1 MSGLIVRRITR
12 MTISLAILLT
22 AGPARAETKIQAIAQ
37 EIETDAKL
45 ENPRLGLDTLIR
57 AAERLRSVDPAT
69 ARHLLDV
76 GTPWLASF
84 PAPSYFT
91 YRFMI
96 SYARMDLDAAEKAGA
111 IGDKL
116 SAYTALIEQSARV
129 KDYARVNRLTMRAAK
144 DGFYSSGAITFAL
157 RNMVRDAPQD
167 AATLLNERVADFPEA
182 HAQAADV
189 HALLNA
195 LAEFPWPETELTRTA
210 LRKVFAAI
218 DRPDFKES
226 TTDFEET
233 TTYEVHGRAIK
244 TATTFETVL
253 LPAGAY
259 LAVFDSEAFR
269 TRVASLPNWG
279 PSLADLTPGDLPQLA
294 RSNKTRVQKS
304 QARQDT
310 AAPLPDISKMSFQE
324 ALAAAHAREFPAS
337 YFILTRVAVRTDFTA
352 EQRKAAFEEI
362 FSLSRQADPPVR
374 YQNARWALS
383 KAADS
388 KIEGLFAEAAL
399 EWLSAFDSAVSSND
413 RLLLSNQ
420 ENGMRHNELLK
431 LDELFQQHD
440 FALPQPHPSIVSRRA
455 LARLDRAV
463 DDLAD
468 FSLPSVNG
476 TTFRLR
482 DMKGK
487 IVLIDFWATWCPP
500 CRDALPAIEKIHRD
514 WNSKGVAVL
523 GVDDE
528 PAATI
533 RSFISKN
540 GITYPTLLDPD
551 RKAHELFGVD
561 GNGQG
566 IPLTVV
572 FDREGKF
579 VGRVPYPHT
588 EENFL
593 KLLKEAGL

>member
-1 MSGLIVRRITR
+1 MSRRDALLPR
-12 MTISLAILLT
+12 LTISLAILLT
-22 AGPARAETKIQAIAQ
+22 ASPAPAQTKIQAIAR
-37 EIETDAKL
+37 EIEADAKR
-45 ENPRLGLDTLIR
+45 ENPRLGIDTLIR
-57 AAERLRSVDPAT
+57 ASERLRSVDPAT

-76 GTPWLASF
+76 GAPWLGSF

-96 SYARMDLDAAEKAGA
+96 SYARIDLDAAEKAGA
-111 IGDKL
+111 AIGDKKWV
-116 SAYTALIEQSARV
+116 YMALIEQSARV
-129 KDYARVNRLTMRAAK
+129 KDYARVNRLARRAAE
-144 DGFYSSGAITFAL
+144 DGFYSSNSGGAIAFAL
-157 RNMVRDAPQD
+157 RLMVRDAPQD

-182 HAQAADV
+182 HPQASDV

-195 LAEFPWPETELTRTA
+195 LAAFPSPDAELTRAA
-210 LRKVFAAI
+210 LQKAFAAI
-218 DRPDFKES
+218 DRPDFKENA
-226 TTDFEET
+226 TDFEEAA
-233 TTYEVHGRAIK
+233 TYQIHEREIK

-253 LPAGAY
+253 LPAAAY
-259 LAVFDSEAFR
+259 LAVFDSEAFH
-269 TRVASLPNWG
+269 TRVASLPDWG
-279 PSLADLTPGDLPQLA
+279 PSLADLPPGDLPKIA
-294 RSNKTRVQKS
+294 RSSMTLVYKS
-304 QARQDT
+304 HSGQT
-310 AAPLPDISKMSFQE
+310 KPAPLPDISKMSFQE
-324 ALAAAHAREFPAS
+324 ALAAAHSREFPAS
-337 YFILTRVAVRTDFTA
+337 YFILTRVATRSDFTA

-362 FSLSRQADPPVR
+362 FSLSRQADPPMR

-383 KAADS
+383 KAAES

-399 EWLSAFDSAVSSND
+399 EWLGAFDAAVSSND
-413 RLLLSNQ
+413 RFLLSDQ
-420 ENGMRHNELLK
+420 EHGLRHDELLK
-431 LDELFQQHD
+431 LDDLFQRHD
-440 FALPQPHPSIVSRRA
+440 FAPPQPHPSIVSRRA
-455 LARLDRAV
+455 LARLDRAASEI
-463 DDLAD
+463 AD

-482 DMKGK
+482 DMKSK

-514 WNSKGVAVL
+514 WNSKGVVVL

-551 RKAHELFGVD
+551 RKVHELFGVD

-579 VGRVPYPHT
+579 VGEFPIRIPKRI
-588 EENFL
+588 FSSC
-593 KLLKEAGL
+593 